1 MKIRNTILI
10 SLLMLAFVAGGCS
23 KDSTTTPDGS
33 NSANVTV
40 RLQKS
45 SLTARVDLMRLT
57 VFQNEATIT
66 QVTTAVVDGAFSFG
80 NVILPVGTYFF
91 AVEGVEIL
99 PDDGQLVIYS
109 GNKEVAIGP
118 GSNPI
123 SIDVAPSVPM
133 VRVAPYELLT
143 AASATFTSK
152 LEFWNI
158 PEFRSGSFTI
168 QIDPTK
174 VAFVGASAANE
185 DWGTLEIGSEVV
197 ENELT
202 LTVTRVSESDIVPA
216 RQAII
221 DLSFSAV
228 AAGTTTLAP
237 VIVSMTDDEG
247 DIPGLAT
254 VYEETQNVRIV
265 GGGGGD
271 RGVLSGYVYDAT
283 SGGVLQG
290 TLVSIT
296 GPASRQTTTDET
308 GLYLFEDLQYGTYEV
323 TAAISGYI
331 ALSRTV
337 EHNSQVT
344 TSIFALS
351 QQLQTGQYR
360 IVLSW
365 GENPADL
372 DAHLWTTVSDVI
384 YEVYYGENGSATVAP
399 FVLLDTDDVDGY
411 GPETITIYQL
421 TSPGIFAVKNFSGDP
436 AITTSNAR
444 IEVYSGSQKI
454 GNFSVPT
461 SGTGVWW
468 YVFDLSPQGVITPRN
483 TISDTPPLPSQ
494 DGAPAGSAAKSLR

>member
-10 SLLMLAFVAGGCS
+10 SLLMLALVAGGCS
-23 KDSTTTPDGS
+23 KDRTTTPDGS
-33 NSANVTV
+33 NSADVTV

-45 SLTARVDLMRLT
+45 SLVARVDQMRLT
-57 VFQNEATIT
+57 VSQNEAVIT
-66 QVTTAVVDGAFSFG
+66 QATTTVVDGAFTFG

-91 AVEGVEIL
+91 VVEGVDIL
-99 PDDGQLVIYS
+99 PDDNQLVIYS
-109 GNKEVAIGP
+109 GSSQVEIGP
-118 GSNPI
+118 GSNPV
-123 SIDVAPSVPM
+123 SIDVAPSVQM
-133 VRVAPYELLT
+133 VRIAPYELLT

-152 LEFWNI
+152 LEIWNI
-158 PEFRSGSFTI
+158 PEFRSGSITI
-168 QIDPTK
+168 QLDPTK
-174 VAFVGASAANE
+174 VTFVGASASNE

-202 LTVTRVSESDIVPA
+202 LNVTRVGGSDVVPS
-216 RQAII
+216 RQAIL

-228 AAGTTTLAP
+228 AAGVTSLEP
-237 VIVSMTDDEG
+237 VIVTIIDDEG

-254 VYEETQNVRIV
+254 VYEESQCVRIV

-290 TLVSIT
+290 ALVSIT

-331 ALSRTV
+331 SLSRTV
-337 EHNSQVT
+337 DHSAQVT

-351 QQLQTGQYR
+351 QQLQAGQYR

-372 DAHLWTTVSDVI
+372 DSHVWTTLGDVI
-384 YEVYYGENGSATVAP
+384 YEIYYGDQGSAATVP
-399 FVLLDTDDVDGY
+399 FILLDTDDVDGY

-421 TSPGIFAVKNFSGDP
+421 TNTTVFAVKNYSSDP
-436 AITTSNAR
+436 AITTSGAQV
-444 IEVYSGSQKI
+444 EVYSGSQKI
-454 GNFSVPT
+454 GNYSVPT
-461 SGTGVWW
+461 SGTGIWW
-468 YVFDLSPQGVITPRN
+468 YVFDLSPQGVITERN
-483 TISDTPPLPSQ
+483 TISDTPPLSSQ